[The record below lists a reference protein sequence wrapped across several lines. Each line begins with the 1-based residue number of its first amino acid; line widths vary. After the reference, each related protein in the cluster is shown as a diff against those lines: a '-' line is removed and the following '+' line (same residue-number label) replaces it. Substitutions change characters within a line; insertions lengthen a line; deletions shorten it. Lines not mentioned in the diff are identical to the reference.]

1 MQLTCIFLS
10 SRKFDSLLYDCKQ
23 EAIKQCDLVT
33 ISEVITEE
41 KEISPC
47 LLFFIVNGEI
57 KDKTLEYYC
66 ILCKEQV
73 QLLFKPTVN
82 AHKLMEHI
90 SRYLNIDRFIGSYPK
105 MGNLLYSVDFNS
117 YFKSDS
123 KLKRSQQA
131 SIENMFQPNE
141 KRRKKGEGER
151 VVIDLCPGKLNRVN
165 VQRLLCTIALNA
177 PLSWYSKVKAISE
190 DIANE
195 LCKYL
200 CKDVQNEMKT
210 LTTVKR

>member
-1 MQLTCIFLS
+1 
-10 SRKFDSLLYDCKQ
+10 
-23 EAIKQCDLVT
+23 
-33 ISEVITEE
+33 
-41 KEISPC
+41 
-47 LLFFIVNGEI
+47 
-57 KDKTLEYYC
+57 
-66 ILCKEQV
+66 
-73 QLLFKPTVN
+73 
-82 AHKLMEHI
+82 MEHI
-90 SRYLNIDRFIGSYPK
+90 SLHLNIDMFFSSYPK
-105 MGNLLYSVDFNS
+105 MRNLLYSVDFNS

-123 KLKRSQQA
+123 ILKRSQQA
-131 SIENMFQPNE
+131 SIENMFQPND

-200 CKDVQNEMKT
+200 CKDVQKEIIMLNTEMKRM
-210 LTTVKR
+210 LVNYLQPYECVSLL

>member
-1 MQLTCIFLS
+1 MQLTCIVFS

-33 ISEVITEE
+33 INEVITEE

-66 ILCKEQV
+66 IFCKEQV
-73 QLLFKPTVN
+73 QLVLKPTVN

-105 MGNLLYSVDFNS
+105 MGNLLYITDFNS
-117 YFKSDS
+117 YF
-123 KLKRSQQA
+123 
-131 SIENMFQPNE
+131 
-141 KRRKKGEGER
+141 
-151 VVIDLCPGKLNRVN
+151 
-165 VQRLLCTIALNA
+165 
-177 PLSWYSKVKAISE
+177 
-190 DIANE
+190 
-195 LCKYL
+195 
-200 CKDVQNEMKT
+200 
-210 LTTVKR
+210 